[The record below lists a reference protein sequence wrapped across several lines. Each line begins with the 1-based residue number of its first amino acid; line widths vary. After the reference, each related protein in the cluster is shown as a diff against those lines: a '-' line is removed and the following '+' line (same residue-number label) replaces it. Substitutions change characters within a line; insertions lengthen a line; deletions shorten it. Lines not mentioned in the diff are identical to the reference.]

1 MLGQG
6 GRRTDF
12 GPGCI
17 ASGGKVRASRDTVSA
32 LLLLLWQLHF
42 LEPANGKESL
52 LGERRA
58 GKWEYRYEK
67 ELVAFNRHSSEA
79 DYAVLED

>member
-42 LEPANGKESL
+42 FEPANGKESL
-52 LGERRA
+52 LERRA
-58 GKWEYRYEK
+58 GKCEYPYAK

-79 DYAVLED
+79 DYAVIED